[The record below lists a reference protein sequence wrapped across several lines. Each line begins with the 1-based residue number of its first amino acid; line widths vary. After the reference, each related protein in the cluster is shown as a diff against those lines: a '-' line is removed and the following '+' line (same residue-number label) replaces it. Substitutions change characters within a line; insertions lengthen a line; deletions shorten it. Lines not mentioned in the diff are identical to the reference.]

1 MSSNKYNSN
10 KQGIDVIDIINEY
23 DNSGFKV
30 FNLEKTMM
38 KSGLDAWTTQIT
50 FILNDKNAIEMFDS
64 SEDKR
69 QVLGQIIYDAF
80 NHILKTD
87 NREILFM
94 SIELNPKGMEIK
106 DSIIRTESSFEFHLG
121 KAFNYISTSTFK
133 QVPMHIWKELDN
145 KGVLAKAQIQDHNP
159 YSK

>member
-1 MSSNKYNSN
+1 
-10 KQGIDVIDIINEY
+10 
-23 DNSGFKV
+23 
-30 FNLEKTMM
+30 
-38 KSGLDAWTTQIT
+38 
-50 FILNDKNAIEMFDS
+50 MFDS

-145 KGVLAKAQIQDHNP
+145 KGVLAKAQIQEN
-159 YSK
+159 KTKW